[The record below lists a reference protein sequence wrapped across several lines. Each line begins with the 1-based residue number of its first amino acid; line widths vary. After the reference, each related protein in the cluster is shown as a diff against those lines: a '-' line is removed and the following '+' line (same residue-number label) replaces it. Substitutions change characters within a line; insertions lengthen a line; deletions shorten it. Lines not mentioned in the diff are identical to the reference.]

1 MADEDLDK
9 QGDINR
15 SIQERLALLERE
27 KSTLLEEADIY
38 KKLLGTNLDLS
49 QVRSRYQ
56 SDEKD
61 ILQTIRT
68 NTNILKD
75 QSKQI
80 TFQLAEKGRIQQIS
94 NKILSISED
103 SYSTL
108 MEELGTVKSIGDI
121 EKKRET
127 LVARANS

>member
-9 QGDINR
+9 QGNINR
-15 SIQERLALLERE
+15 SIQERLDLLERE
-27 KSTLLEEADIY
+27 RNTLLEEADIY
-38 KKLLGTNLDLS
+38 KRLLGTNLDLGK
-49 QVRSRYQ
+49 VRNRYY

-80 TFQLAEKGRIQQIS
+80 TFQVAEKLQS
-94 NKILSISED
+94 HMV
-103 SYSTL
+103 T
-108 MEELGTVKSIGDI
+108 TFC
-121 EKKRET
+121 
-127 LVARANS
+127 